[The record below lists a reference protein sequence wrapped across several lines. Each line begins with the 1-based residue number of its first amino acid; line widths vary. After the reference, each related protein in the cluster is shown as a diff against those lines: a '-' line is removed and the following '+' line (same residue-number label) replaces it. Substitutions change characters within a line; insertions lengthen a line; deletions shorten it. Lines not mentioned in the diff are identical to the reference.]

1 MLVMTI
7 VLVFND
13 RDMINQ
19 CLLYRYVIRAIGD
32 HKGMTA
38 HKDDPDGHDYVFA
51 KRAQGRVMFRVNY
64 LFWQQKDVF
73 SGASRYR

>member
-1 MLVMTI
+1 
-7 VLVFND
+7 
-13 RDMINQ
+13 
-19 CLLYRYVIRAIGD
+19 
-32 HKGMTA
+32 MTA